1 MLWLLRNSKAL
12 ISSSKALI
20 SSCFFILVCQENL
33 IAALP
38 LLSHNMQCGSD
49 EDLCMTVLLSVYG
62 LPGPKYYLL
71 CFFRHVSKMLQA
83 GNFCWSLRSPNV
95 QEDALTTCWLKL
107 GGQKAWPS
115 SALLVHRCLS
125 RTGIL
130 CETRLLC
137 DPRAGSAPA
146 RGARPGHFQGCS
158 HREAWGASSGNPLRC
173 WGKSPPYT
181 EGLTH
186 PRGACGSARG
196 QAGHCCSA
204 GKGQCMKWQRSSEC
218 SEVCPYTKKCCFEH
232 LFLELG
238 LCHWSS
244 QCCCCGSYSLGWYL
258 KWFPMGF
265 LNNSVRDLSGQ
276 SDFFSQVSEWED
288 FHTRSLI
295 DFKDFYTL
303 SFCIS

>member
-12 ISSSKALI
+12 VSSSKALI

-38 LLSHNMQCGSD
+38 LLSRNMQCGSD
-49 EDLCMTVLLSVYG
+49 EDLCMTMLLSVYG

-196 QAGHCCSA
+196 QAGPLL
-204 GKGQCMKWQRSSEC
+204 QCWKRTVYEVAEELRVLWSLSLYKKMLFWTSFSWAWPLSLEQPVLLLWFLFPWLIFEMVSYGISE
-218 SEVCPYTKKCCFEH
+218 
-232 LFLELG
+232 
-238 LCHWSS
+238 
-244 QCCCCGSYSLGWYL
+244 
-258 KWFPMGF
+258 
-265 LNNSVRDLSGQ
+265 
-276 SDFFSQVSEWED
+276 
-288 FHTRSLI
+288 
-295 DFKDFYTL
+295 
-303 SFCIS
+303 